1 MSGRSVQWGLFF
13 WPHTFTVWLIVLG
26 FACRRQNHLPM
37 HTVSGYAQ
45 GTTFQVIYD
54 SSAGRLEE
62 EIRQIFSVMDAACS
76 LYDSSSSIVRVNR
89 AADKA
94 HVDTLFAS
102 VFIQSRTIYEE
113 TGGAFNPAIYPLV
126 RLWGFGPDG
135 SEPQALKSIPSGDSL
150 AALIR
155 FEDFSLD
162 TINGEIWC
170 VKRKPFL
177 QLDFN
182 GIAQGY
188 TVDLL
193 CGLLESKGA
202 KNYLVE
208 VGGEVRARGLN
219 PDGKP
224 WRVGIEKPSD
234 DNTERQIYAIAN
246 LSEGALATSGN
257 YRKFYVKD
265 GLRYSHTIDP
275 FTGKPVSHNLLSVS
289 VFTKTCA
296 RADAL
301 ATAFMVMGNTR
312 TLEWLRNH
320 PDVDVYMISSGYQN
334 TYLTY
339 TSEGIKSRLE
349 AVRN

>member
-1 MSGRSVQWGLFF
+1 
-13 WPHTFTVWLIVLG
+13 
-26 FACRRQNHLPM
+26 M

-45 GTTFQVIYD
+45 GTTFQVTYD
-54 SSAGRLEE
+54 STAGHLEE
-62 EIRQIFSVMDAACS
+62 EIQQLFRIMDAACS
-76 LYDSSSSIVRVNR
+76 LYDSSSAIVRVNG
-89 AADKA
+89 AADRA
-94 HVDTLFAS
+94 RVDTLFAS
-102 VFIQSRTIYEE
+102 VFSLSRSVYEE

-135 SEPQALKSIPSGDSL
+135 AEPTSAKAVPSGDSL

-155 FEDFSLD
+155 FEDFNLD
-162 TINGEIWC
+162 TVNGEIWC
-170 VKRKPFL
+170 IKRKPFL

-193 CGLLESKGA
+193 CGLLEARGA

-219 PDGKP
+219 PEGKP
-224 WRVGIEKPSD
+224 WRIGIEKPTE
-234 DNTERQIYAIAN
+234 DNRERQLYAIAN
-246 LSEGALATSGN
+246 LSDKALATSGN
-257 YRKFYVKD
+257 YRKYYVKD

-275 FTGKPVSHNLLSVS
+275 FTGRPVSHNLLSVS
-289 VFTKTCA
+289 VFTQSCA

-301 ATAFMVMGNTR
+301 ATAFMVLGNTK
-312 TLEWLRNH
+312 TLEWLRRH

-339 TSEGIKSRLE
+339 ASEGIKSRLE
-349 AVRN
+349 AVRD